1 MLHTAWVCS
10 IFQKEGT
17 EMQEQ
22 VKATFL
28 VNAAVLLEFRGTKLL
43 IDGIYDE
50 NGHLVHIGKQYL
62 VCARYR
68 FYLSDFK
75 K

>member
-1 MLHTAWVCS
+1 MKD
-10 IFQKEGT
+10 FYKR
-17 EMQEQ
+17 
-22 VKATFL
+22 F
-28 VNAAVLLEFRGTKLL
+28 VNEEL
-43 IDGIYDE
+43 DE